1 MEHTNVILS
10 ILICSLEER
19 FHSFSRLYEKLQ
31 KQSEPYKELIE
42 IRFQKDNGE
51 MSTGEKRNLL
61 LSRAEGKYIC
71 FVDDDDDISD
81 DYISSIIQALE
92 ENSDCDCVGIQG
104 LLMSSKGS
112 FLFEHSIEHQGW
124 YTTFN
129 PNSPNDPMFIRT
141 PNHLNPVKKSIAEQ
155 IGFSLKNFGE
165 DGDYSMGIKRYLKT
179 EVFIEHPIYFYIK
192 EID

>member
-1 MEHTNVILS
+1 MEHTNVNILWS
-10 ILICSLEER
+10 ILICSLKER
-19 FHSFSRLYEKLQ
+19 EFTLKKLLDKLY
-31 KQSEPYKELIE
+31 KQINNDNRIE
-42 IRFQKDNGE
+42 VLVECDSGE

-61 LSRAEGKYIC
+61 VSRAQGKYIN
-71 FVDDDDDISD
+71 FIDDDDDISD
-81 DYISSIIQALE
+81 DYVLLTVTALE
-92 ENSDCDCVGIQG
+92 QDPDCVGIQG

-129 PNSPNDPMFIRT
+129 PKSPNDPMYIRT
-141 PNHLNPVKKSIAEQ
+141 PNHLNPVRKVIAEQ
-155 IGFSLKNFGE
+155 IGFPLKNFGE

-179 EVFIEHPIYFYIK
+179 EVFIDHPIYFYIK